1 MALAAIGRKVFPT
14 SKKNLAT
21 VYFQAT
27 PATSYWRVAL
37 PAKYLPARMHE
48 APKLEV
54 INRGNDKPLE
64 FPDVENDT
72 AIMQFPGDNGSALVC
87 LALTETGRKFF
98 TEVDDNYL
106 DQGDPL
112 WRKRSA
118 WGQKIGQEAHTVQGH
133 RWIVEHSTGV
143 IVSTRALAEY
153 YGQHNDNVHVCRNSI
168 DPDDWPEPAERDE
181 TFRIGWYASQS
192 HDRDEVMVRKALAWA
207 SRQPNVEIVNL
218 GLDPGWNFRRRVVG
232 WKVDFR
238 GHRPDLCKLDIGVAP
253 LVGTP
258 MTKYRSDLKALEY
271 AMGGAMP
278 FVQAE
283 EPYHEWRDVE
293 FARMCAT
300 PSEWT
305 DAIKW
310 AVRNRDEVRARAKQ
324 ARDHVLTHRT
334 FNTEIERWRNAIA

>member
-1 MALAAIGRKVFPT
+1 MH
-14 SKKNLAT
+14 
-21 VYFQAT
+21 
-27 PATSYWRVAL
+27 PAPLLSV
-37 PAKYLPARMHE
+37 
-48 APKLEV
+48 V
-54 INRGNDKPLE
+54 NRGNDKPLE

-87 LALTETGRKFF
+87 LAMGETGKKFLV
-98 TEVDDNYL
+98 EVDDNYL

-112 WRKRSA
+112 WRKRSN
-118 WGQKIGQEAHTVQGH
+118 WGGKIGATPHTVQGH
-133 RWIVEHSTGV
+133 RWIVEHSHGV
-143 IVSTRALAEY
+143 IVTTRALADY

-207 SRQPNVEIVNL
+207 SRQPNVEVVNI
-218 GLDPGWNFRRRVVG
+218 GLDPGWQISRRQIG
-232 WKVDFR
+232 WQDDFR
-238 GHRPDLCKLDIGVAP
+238 ALRPELGRLDVGVAP

-258 MTKYRSDLKALEY
+258 MTRYRSDLKALEY

-300 PSEWT
+300 PAEWA

-310 AVRNRDEVRARAKQ
+310 AVRNRDAVRAKAKQ
-324 ARDHVLTHRT
+324 ARDFVLEHRS
-334 FNTEIERWRNAIA
+334 FATEVKKWETAIAS